1 MRFLAQ
7 IPRLVVRYFL
17 SLLAASLGIF
27 ILMRAIPGNPA
38 EVALGISGTPE
49 TVAQLSAQL
58 GTDRPL
64 VVQYLSWM
72 GDLLTGRFG
81 VSLSSGQDMTAV
93 IWDRAAVSLILCA
106 SAMILATLL
115 ALPVGMWAAHR
126 SSHVDGVAVS
136 ALSQIGVAVPSFL
149 AGILLVSLVAVR
161 LDWLPANGWVPPNVD
176 LGGFLSRLIL
186 PVIALALVQASIL
199 SRYVRSEIIE
209 IQSQPFMRTA
219 RAKGLSRWHTLT
231 RHGMRAAALSTL
243 TVAGVQMTS
252 LIVGAVVI
260 EKVFV
265 IPGLGTLLLDAVANR
280 DLITV
285 QSTVM
290 LLVVFT
296 LTVNLVIDIL
306 YTVVDPRVAPETR
319 RPQ

>member
-1 MRFLAQ
+1 MS
-7 IPRLVVRYFL
+7 ICPRILRLILRYCL
-17 SLLAASLGIF
+17 SLLAASIGIF

-49 TVAQLSAQL
+49 TIAQLSAQL
-58 GTDRPL
+58 GTDRTLP
-64 VVQYLSWM
+64 VQYLSWM
-72 GDLLTGRFG
+72 GDLLTGHFG
-81 VSLSSGQDMTAV
+81 VSLSSGQEMTPL

-106 SAMILATLL
+106 SAIIVATLL
-115 ALPVGMWAAHR
+115 ALPLGMWAAHR
-126 SSHVDGVAVS
+126 SSHADGVAVS

-149 AGILLVSLVAVR
+149 AGIFLVSLFSVR
-161 LDWLPANGWVPPNVD
+161 LDWLPANGWVPPAVD
-176 LGGFLSRLIL
+176 FWGFLSRLIL

-219 RAKGLSRWHTLT
+219 RAKGLSEWHTLT

-243 TVAGVQMTS
+243 TVTGVQLTS

-285 QSTVM
+285 QSTIM
-290 LLVVFT
+290 LLVMFT
-296 LTVNLVIDIL
+296 LTVNLIIDIL
-306 YTVVDPRVAPETR
+306 YTVLDPRVADQKGSTK
-319 RPQ
+319 